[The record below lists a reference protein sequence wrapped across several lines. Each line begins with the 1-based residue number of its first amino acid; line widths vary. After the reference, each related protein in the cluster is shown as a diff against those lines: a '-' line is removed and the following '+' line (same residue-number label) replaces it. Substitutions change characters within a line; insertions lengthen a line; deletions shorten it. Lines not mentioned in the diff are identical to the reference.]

1 VVVPILLVILLFVSV
16 TVAAFFVASLVL
28 STFPN
33 HKLVLAV
40 ALSAN
45 SERLSAFSISQ
56 VPAQSVPLAANNS
69 Q

>member
-1 VVVPILLVILLFVSV
+1 MFAFRLSAVCCAVDTGFAVS
-16 TVAAFFVASLVL
+16 AVL

-33 HKLVLAV
+33 QILVLAV
-40 ALSAN
+40 ALLAN